1 MLFLPL
7 PSGGGFYFPP
17 LNKPKMYPFVEKNPP
32 ILLAIRFQST
42 NFAASK
48 TGKHGNRLHISPL
61 QSNVEGNINQQS
73 SHFAFR
79 RSTLFYCLFWGASR
93 RQLSPT
99 RHSRESGN
107 LQLASGRYVR
117 GPLSLPC
124 LLRQALP
131 RYKVYDKLWQL
142 HRTKV
147 AEPVEARTSVIPAKA
162 GTSQRL
168 RSPRIEDCD
177 L

>member
-1 MLFLPL
+1 MRKNSLLFLPL

-48 TGKHGNRLHISPL
+48 TGNHGHRFHISPL

-93 RQLSPT
+93 RQPLPPFPT
-99 RHSRESGN
+99 IIVKTTPITFFKVCGNWRRVAMSG
-107 LQLASGRYVR
+107 

-124 LLRQALP
+124 FTTLR
-131 RYKVYDKLWQL
+131 L
-142 HRTKV
+142 H
-147 AEPVEARTSVIPAKA
+147 E
-162 GTSQRL
+162 
-168 RSPRIEDCD
+168 
-177 L
+177 